1 MSENLMQPEWL
12 NLLHAEKTNG
22 KSIAQIAREIG
33 MKRPSLSLLM
43 SGNYPAGLDKVTRK
57 FEPIVLK
64 LYGAKVACP
73 HLGHGISLDTCATH
87 ANAPMTMSS
96 PAKLKH
102 WSACQRCPNHPNRKD
117 AS

>member
-1 MSENLMQPEWL
+1 MSDRLMQAEWL
-12 NLLHAEKTNG
+12 SLLQAEKAGG
-22 KSIAQIAREIG
+22 KSIAQIGREIG
-33 MKRPSLSLLM
+33 MKRSSLSLLM
-43 SGNYPAGLDKVTRK
+43 SGKYPAGLEKVTRK

-73 HLGHGISLDTCATH
+73 HLGHGISLDTCAAH

-102 WSACQRCPNHPNRKD
+102 WSACQRCEINPNRKES
-117 AS
+117 A